1 MTATNTFIRV
11 RTQFE
16 GFHFYPGA
24 SEIDSRISFLEH
36 PHRHIFKVEVKISVG
51 HLDRELEFFL
61 VKWALEAFIKSGDQN
76 HKSCEMIAT
85 DILEQH
91 LIPAHGANRYYEV
104 TVSEDG
110 ESDGIV
116 EHQPATKGTFEY
128 EVENLGTVSE
138 SDTLVVRVPA
148 TFNSKESERLQH
160 QMLAQYPKNKFI
172 IVPNSLSITKESNQN
187 G

>member
-1 MTATNTFIRV
+1 MTATKTFIRV

-16 GFHFYPGA
+16 GFHYYHNAG
-24 SEIDSRISFLEH
+24 EIDSRIAFLEDL
-36 PHRHIFKVEVKISVG
+36 HRHIFKVEVKISVS

-61 VKWALEAFIKSGDQN
+61 VKWALEAFIKAGNQN

-91 LIPAHGANRYYEV
+91 LIPQYGKNRYYEV

-116 EHQPATKGTFEY
+116 EYNPKPEQAYEY
-128 EVENLGTVSE
+128 DVDNLGTVTD
-138 SDTLVVRVPA
+138 SDTLVFRIPSN
-148 TFNSKESERLQH
+148 FNSKQVENLQH
-160 QMLAQYPKNKFI
+160 HLLAQYPKNNFI
-172 IVPNSLSITKESNQN
+172 IVPNTLSITKESTQN